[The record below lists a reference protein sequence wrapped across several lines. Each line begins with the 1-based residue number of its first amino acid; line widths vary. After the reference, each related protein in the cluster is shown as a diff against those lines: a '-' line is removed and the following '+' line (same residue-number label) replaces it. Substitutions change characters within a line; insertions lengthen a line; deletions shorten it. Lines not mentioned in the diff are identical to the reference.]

1 MEKLLSVAAISE
13 KSPRDFYRR
22 FVLDEKS
29 VPLVVIKF
37 FITIS
42 LPLERIA
49 GSIFRKKNET

>member
-1 MEKLLSVAAISE
+1 MEKLLSVALISE
-13 KSPRDFYRR
+13 KSLRDFERR

-42 LPLERIA
+42 IPLERIV
-49 GSIFRKKNET
+49 GFIFRKK